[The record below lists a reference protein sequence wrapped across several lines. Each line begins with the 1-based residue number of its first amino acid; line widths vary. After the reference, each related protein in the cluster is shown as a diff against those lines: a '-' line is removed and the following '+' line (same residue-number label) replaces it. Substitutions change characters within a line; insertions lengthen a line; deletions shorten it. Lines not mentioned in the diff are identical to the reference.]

1 MLIQFALKRNLI
13 SFLFVLVII
22 ITNENIAN
30 AANTCET
37 TKIEYPVS
45 PLSTWPNLNPST
57 ILFTSRILLSFKCT
71 QGDSPNPTIPINYG
85 KFILAD
91 AKYLEEYFVNLKY
104 NEFFIKFS
112 KTKKGSNQN
121 EYNELV
127 LSPNLYNY
135 FPVNELCPFSN
146 IYLLDL
152 SYNQIKVTTG
162 VFKSISS
169 CLSLLQ
175 ILDLSYNSINT
186 PLLAS
191 DFDDAFGTNIG
202 SISLNNNQIPSIDT
216 GVFFKQ
222 DGTSRFPRLYNL
234 NLANN
239 QIKIFD
245 LIWPLSLSRPI
256 VQISLANNPIN
267 SISNQLGKTF
277 TDATFVNM
285 TGSQIVD
292 ITNNQ
297 LTSLSDDAFFQY
309 VRSASQFQYFLHKI
323 SNYNFKQNVNQLSCV
338 CPLATGLYTVYW
350 YQSFTN
356 SIQSKTAPIYQL
368 NCSNQA
374 YYIFDFPCKV
384 SSMIFFHS
392 DLMWTILLKYEF
404 SEKPIFKGSKIC
416 PLLRI

>member
-1 MLIQFALKRNLI
+1 
-13 SFLFVLVII
+13 VLYFQ
-22 ITNENIAN
+22 T
-30 AANTCET
+30 
-37 TKIEYPVS
+37 
-45 PLSTWPNLNPST
+45 
-57 ILFTSRILLSFKCT
+57 
-71 QGDSPNPTIPINYG
+71 
-85 KFILAD
+85 
-91 AKYLEEYFVNLKY
+91 EEYFYNFSLKP
-104 NEFFIKFS
+104 
-112 KTKKGSNQN
+112 KKGSNQR

-135 FPVNELCPFSN
+135 FPVNELCPFVN

-152 SYNQIKVTTG
+152 SYNQIRVTTG
-162 VFKSISS
+162 IFKYISS

-202 SISLNNNQIPSIDT
+202 SINLSTNQIPSIDT
-216 GVFFKQ
+216 GVFFRQ

-256 VQISLANNPIN
+256 VQISLALNPIN
-267 SISNQLGKTF
+267 SIRNQLGKTF

-285 TGSQIVD
+285 TGSQIVN

-297 LTSLSDDAFFQY
+297 LTSLSDDAFLQY
-309 VRSASQFQYFLHKI
+309 VHSASQFQYLLHKI

-338 CPLATGLYTVYW
+338 CPLYTGLYTVSW
-350 YQSFTN
+350 YQSFKN
-356 SIQSKTAPIYQL
+356 SIPSITAPIYQL

-384 SSMIFFHS
+384 S
-392 DLMWTILLKYEF
+392 
-404 SEKPIFKGSKIC
+404 
-416 PLLRI
+416 